1 MLSASKPRWQ
11 QVTALVSLS
20 AGGAITGFSFVPRA
34 AADLASPTGM
44 PIRLLALKQSAKPE
58 AADDAVLRSAIV
70 NVAHYY
76 LRMAKGETPAEMQA
90 LTWQND
96 SINGADHGASCAAFA
111 SLTLELAAQVV
122 GQHSWVT
129 GGSTYPWPL
138 HRWADVRVD
147 PNPASLGVISI
158 RQDAEAHHRWNPLG
172 DGYQPLPGDW
182 VLFPGHVQVVTQ
194 YADGVLHTIGGD
206 SLPNFSVNA
215 HEYRDPLGAQGAVGF
230 VNNGN
235 LRGAPARTPHGQQH
249 RPAAHQARDQATR
262 GQATIPGAP
271 AARDPKPA
279 RERSRGSAAIPAASV
294 PDPGHSVRQPAPR
307 RPGPGQQHTAHGGQ
321 ERSRVGTA
329 GAANAEVPGARTPG
343 HRPRTRAAGPGAAAI
358 PGLSVQEHHW
368 SAGSKGAQATHYR
381 RHHPSRATAPL
392 QGASVQQAFISQVA
406 PGAIAAQHR
415 YGVPAAVTIAQA
427 IDESAWGQ
435 SSLATKD
442 HNLFGIKGTGPA
454 GSDTLP
460 TQEYGNGQSVT
471 RTASFRIYNNV
482 AESINDHGSL
492 LATSGYYARAMA
504 DHQDPNAFAAALTG
518 VYATDPAYGTK
529 LIDLMRRYD
538 LYRYDVITAAATTRA
553 ETAGRTTVTG
563 HPHAARTPR
572 VKPSWRAPSPGAS
585 SPAPSPGAPSPGASS
600 PGPSSPSPGPSSPS
614 PTPSPGAS
622 SPAAS
627 PNAARGPGKRTG
639 PRRPA
644 SAAKPSTQTAPPGDW
659 LRRSILIWARQHHA
673 ALAEVRASIIT
684 TFPRPS

>member
-1 MLSASKPRWQ
+1 MRPASRPRWQ

-34 AADLASPTGM
+34 VADLKSPSSV
-44 PIRLLALKQSAKPE
+44 PIRLLALQRSTQPAPSG
-58 AADDAVLRSAIV
+58 DAMLRSAIV
-70 NVAHYY
+70 NVANYY
-76 LRMAKGETPAEMQA
+76 LRMAASKTPAEMEE
-90 LTWQND
+90 LIWRHD
-96 SINGADHGASCAAFA
+96 SVDGVDHGQSCAAFA
-111 SLTLELAAQVV
+111 SLMLELAAQVV
-122 GQHSWVT
+122 GQQSWVT
-129 GGSTYPWPL
+129 WGTSYPWPL
-138 HRWADVRVD
+138 HSWADVRVD

-158 RQDAEAHHRWNPLG
+158 RQDAEAHHRWHRLG
-172 DGYQPLPGDW
+172 DGYQPRPGDW

-215 HEYRDPLGAQGAVGF
+215 HEYRDPLGAQGAAGF

-235 LRGAPARTPHGQQH
+235 LRGAAGETPHRQQH
-249 RPAAHQARDQATR
+249 RPAGRQARDQAAR

-271 AARDPKPA
+271 AAGDPKPA
-279 RERSRGSAAIPAASV
+279 PERSRGSAAIPAASV

-321 ERSRVGTA
+321 ERDRAGTA
-329 GAANAEVPGARTPG
+329 GAANAEVPGARPPG
-343 HRPRTRAAGPGAAAI
+343 HRPRTPAAAPGAAGVS
-358 PGLSVQEHHW
+358 GLAVQEHRRP
-368 SAGSKGAQATHYR
+368 AGSRGAPATHYR
-381 RHHPSRATAPL
+381 RHHPPRATAPR

-460 TQEYGNGQSVT
+460 TQEYGNGQPVT
-471 RTASFRIYNNV
+471 STASFRIYHNI

-504 DHQDPNAFAAALTG
+504 
-518 VYATDPAYGTK
+518 
-529 LIDLMRRYD
+529 
-538 LYRYDVITAAATTRA
+538 
-553 ETAGRTTVTG
+553 
-563 HPHAARTPR
+563 
-572 VKPSWRAPSPGAS
+572 
-585 SPAPSPGAPSPGASS
+585 
-600 PGPSSPSPGPSSPS
+600 
-614 PTPSPGAS
+614 
-622 SPAAS
+622 
-627 PNAARGPGKRTG
+627 
-639 PRRPA
+639 
-644 SAAKPSTQTAPPGDW
+644 
-659 LRRSILIWARQHHA
+659 
-673 ALAEVRASIIT
+673 
-684 TFPRPS
+684 